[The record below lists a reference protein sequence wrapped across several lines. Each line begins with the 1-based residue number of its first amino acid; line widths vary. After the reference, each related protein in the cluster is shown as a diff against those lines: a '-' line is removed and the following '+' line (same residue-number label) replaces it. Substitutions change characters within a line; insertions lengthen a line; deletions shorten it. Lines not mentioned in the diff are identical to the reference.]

1 MRAFLHLA
9 DIQLTKLELARAK
22 APSLIIV
29 SHTIVLLLI
38 PPLMSQRVWSMG
50 LWNVAFFVHNTVAV
64 TGFVHCLK
72 VRSGTNYW
80 VNCGTKFSCL
90 MGPHCLLTQRNLLLY
105 LHMAFLLEIFGQ
117 HCFIVQLLILP
128 DTLYVSRNGDADLE
142 GAWHWL
148 QLL

>member
-9 DIQLTKLELARAK
+9 DIQMTKLELARAK
-22 APSLIIV
+22 ASSLIIV

-38 PPLMSQRVWSMG
+38 PPLMSQRVRSMG
-50 LWNVAFFVHNTVAV
+50 LWNVAFFIHNTVAI

-80 VNCGTKFSCL
+80 VNRGTKFSCL
-90 MGPHCLLTQRNLLLY
+90 MGPRCLLTQRNLPVY
-105 LHMAFLLEIFGQ
+105 SHMAFLLGIFGQ
-117 HCFIVQLLILP
+117 HCFVQLLILP
-128 DTLYVSRNGDADLE
+128 DTLYVSQNRDADLE

-148 QLL
+148 